1 MSTTTTMSTSTTE
14 KKGRNI
20 YYISARKNDEGKVI
34 GWEVKKEKCEKITAL
49 CKTKEIAL
57 EKVKALAANS
67 GATVIIRKM
76 DGTIQDTLKF
86 ASKDEK

>member
-1 MSTTTTMSTSTTE
+1 MSTTMSTTE

-34 GWEVKKEKCEKITAL
+34 GWEVKKEKCEKITTL
-49 CKTKEIAL
+49 CKSKEISL

-86 ASKDEK
+86 ASKDKK

>member
-1 MSTTTTMSTSTTE
+1 MTACE
-14 KKGRNI
+14 KKEGRNI
-20 YYISARKNDEGKVI
+20 YYISARKNDEGKVV
-34 GWEVKKEKCEKITAL
+34 GWEVKKEKCERVTAL
-49 CKTKEIAL
+49 CKTKEEAL
-57 EKVKALAANS
+57 DKVKVLAANS